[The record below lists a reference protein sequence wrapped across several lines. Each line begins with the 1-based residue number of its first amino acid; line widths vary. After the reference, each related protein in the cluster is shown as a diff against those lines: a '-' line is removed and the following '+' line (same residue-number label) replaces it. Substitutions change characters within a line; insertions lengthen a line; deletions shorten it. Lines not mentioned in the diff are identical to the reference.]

1 MSNKL
6 LKLFILILFPFF
18 AFAQDAKL
26 ETIIAFGTGVDENIA
41 LTNAKLNALEQ
52 VFGTFITTTTV
63 IENDSIVLNKIV
75 SITNGQITNYEIVK
89 SEKTDYGYI
98 VTIKLDANISKL
110 VNFCESIG
118 IEANV
123 KGSLFSVNLAT
134 KMNNRANEVYV
145 IQNFINTFKSEIGSM
160 FDYNIST
167 DEPIKASNADKYLIR
182 INCSVVINKNFN
194 SIVNVLINLIDQV
207 AIKQTELPDFKKS
220 NLEFYPLIIV
230 SENQI
235 CYRFLRSKESQKLI
249 LEFVKNIEQY
259 LKNITL
265 IRNDNKEMLP
275 ISRVGN
281 NFNFL
286 YYLINDNWN
295 IYNFFNSSI
304 QTLSIGKLAYKSDF
318 GEEEYLTK
326 LLITKYSIPECSVNI
341 TDSIF
346 RTQAYIYENK
356 TYIETP
362 FFMINTNCLNN
373 KFQKYQYVYNDWLTV
388 EEMSKVER
396 YTIKKD

>member
-6 LKLFILILFPFF
+6 LKLFILIHFPFF

-26 ETIIAFGTGVDENIA
+26 ETIIAFGTGVDESIA
-41 LTNAKLNALEQ
+41 LTNAKLSALEQ
-52 VFGTFITTTTV
+52 LFGTFISTTTI
-63 IENDSIVLNKIV
+63 IENDSIVMNKII

-98 VTIKLDANISKL
+98 VTIKLAANISKL

-123 KGSLFSVNLAT
+123 KGSLFSGNLAT
-134 KMNNRANEVYV
+134 KMNNRTNEVYV
-145 IQNFINTFKSEIGSM
+145 IQNFIKTFKSEISSM

-182 INCSVVINKNFN
+182 INSSVVVNRNFN
-194 SIVNVLINLIDQV
+194 SIVNVLINLIDHV
-207 AIKQTELPDFKKS
+207 AIKQSELVDFKKS
-220 NLEFYPLIIV
+220 NLEFYPMIIV
-230 SENQI
+230 SEDKI
-235 CYRFLRSKESQKLI
+235 CYRFLRSKDSQKLI
-249 LEFVKNIEQY
+249 LDFVKNIEQY
-259 LKNITL
+259 LKNITI

-275 ISRVGN
+275 ISIVGN

-295 IYNFFNSSI
+295 TYSFFTSSI

-326 LLITKYSIPECSVNI
+326 LLTKKYNLPECSVNI

-346 RTQAYIYENK
+346 RTQAYIFDNK

-373 KFQKYQYVYNDWLTV
+373 KYEKYQYVYNDWLTV
-388 EEMSKVER
+388 EEMNRVER

>member
-182 INCSVVINKNFN
+182 INCSVVVNKNFN

-207 AIKQTELPDFKKS
+207 AIKQSELPDFKKS

-295 IYNFFNSSI
+295 IYNIFNSSI